1 MLRDMRNSDNI
12 SQNPKNAPDQWAQM
26 ASEIIDKLIGTNTST
41 SFKFD
46 DLEIDIPRV
55 SGPGG
60 GDLGSI
66 DCVVNGKI
74 LLTTTKST

>member
-1 MLRDMRNSDNI
+1 MRNSDNI
-12 SQNPKNAPDQWAQM
+12 SQNPKNAPDQGAQM

-46 DLEIDIPRV
+46 DFEIDIPRV
-55 SGPGG
+55 SGPSG

-74 LLTTTKST
+74 LLTTTKSTEEQ